1 MNSYR
6 KYKTMIGKGKGGVL
20 LRPFQGGMASSYNDL
35 EEYLEITGKGIC
47 TEPNHMRGRGKGYD
61 SNSNIIETSLGRKMA
76 KLQVKP
82 IERKPKR
89 IQLN

>member
-1 MNSYR
+1 MNAYR
-6 KYKTMIGKGKGGVL
+6 KYKSMCGKGKGGVL
-20 LRPFQGGMASSYNDL
+20 LRPFQGGMASSYNDI
-35 EEYLEITGKGIC
+35 EEYLELTGKGYC
-47 TEPNHMRGRGKGYD
+47 NEPNHMKGKGYD
-61 SNSNIIETSLGRKMA
+61 SNSNLIETSLGRKMA